1 VVSTISIESVKLG
14 AQVAQRLREMI
25 LRRDLPDGT
34 RLVEEELASRFDVS
48 RGPIR
53 DALKQLEREGL
64 VAVRKRAAYVVGLT
78 VEDIGH
84 LYDLR
89 KALELL
95 AVKAVVQRATPD
107 EFAEMR
113 TFVERMRDAALADDH
128 AAFADADVAFHGLL
142 FTISGNRRLAD
153 VWHQYMPILA
163 TILQSAVGQEEKL
176 HKSAE
181 DHRALLDMLQ
191 RDDDRVA
198 DEVSDHI
205 DRARERMIAAY
216 QRLSA
221 PATGRAPIPQ

>member
-1 VVSTISIESVKLG
+1 MVSTISLQSVNLG

-25 LRRDLPDGT
+25 LRRDLPDGM
-34 RLVEEELASRFDVS
+34 RLVEEELAGRFDVS

-78 VEDIGH
+78 TEDIGH

-95 AVKAVVQRATPD
+95 AVDSVVRHATD
-107 EFAEMR
+107 EQFSQMHAC
-113 TFVERMRDAALADDH
+113 VERMREAAVDDDH
-128 AAFADADVAFHGLL
+128 PAFADADVDFHGLL

-163 TILQSAVGQEEKL
+163 TILQSAVGQEERL
-176 HKSAE
+176 HTSAE
-181 DHRALLDMLQ
+181 DHARLLGMLRAA
-191 RDDDRVA
+191 DDGVPA
-198 DEVSDHI
+198 EVGDHI
-205 DRARERMIAAY
+205 DRARARMITAY
-216 QRLSA
+216 ERLSVEA
-221 PATGRAPIPQ
+221 AG

>member
-1 VVSTISIESVKLG
+1 MVSTISIQSVNLG

-25 LRRDLPDGT
+25 LRRDLPDGM
-34 RLVEEELASRFDVS
+34 RLVEEELAGRFDVS

-78 VEDIGH
+78 AEDIGH

-95 AVKAVVQRATPD
+95 AVKAVVVHATD
-107 EFAEMR
+107 QQFAEMQGC
-113 TFVERMRDAALADDH
+113 VERMREAAVIDDH
-128 AAFADADVAFHGLL
+128 PGFADADVDFHGLL

-163 TILQSAVGQEEKL
+163 TILQSAVGQEERL

-181 DHRALLDMLQ
+181 DHNSLLGMLRAA
-191 RDDDRVA
+191 DDRVA

-216 QRLSA
+216 ERLA
-221 PATGRAPIPQ
+221 IEAAG